1 MAIDYDKLMNWPFGQ
16 VEQTYTA
23 KDSILYALG
32 LGLGADP
39 LDTNQLRYVFEE
51 AEGFAALP
59 TMAVVLA
66 GPGFW
71 ARDPNSGI
79 SWQQVLH
86 GEQEIELHA
95 PVPAAATMVA
105 ETKITEIIDKGAD
118 KGALLYQQRTLMDK
132 ASGCKIATL
141 YSTTFAR
148 GNGGFGGPK
157 GPTRPVHSLPAR
169 EPDLHCD
176 LPVLP
181 QAALIY
187 RLSGDPNPL
196 HADPAVATQA
206 GFKAP
211 ILHGL
216 CSLGV
221 AGHAVLKTCCDY
233 DPSRFKSLA
242 LRFSAPVYPGE
253 TIRTEIWRDGPVISF
268 RARALERDVVVLNNG
283 KVVVAD

>member
-157 GPTRPVHSLPAR
+157 GPIRPVHSLPAR

-242 LRFSAPVYPGE
+242 LRFSAPVYPSE

>member
-1 MAIDYDKLMNWPFGQ
+1 
-16 VEQTYTA
+16 
-23 KDSILYALG
+23 